1 MLDSLSAYFDSL
13 PALYETFLRTVEF
26 SQLGDLARRS
36 VWLYPAANTLHVLG
50 AAFLVGAILVYDI
63 RILRGRE
70 PTRTA
75 LTLSI
80 IGLVLLLV
88 TGPTMFSA
96 EATAIGHN
104 PIFQLKM
111 AVILAAL
118 INVLLHWLA
127 GPVMPRIARLHAVLS
142 ALLWTGAL
150 ILGRLIAYF

>member
-1 MLDSLSAYFDSL
+1 MLELFDSI
-13 PALYETFLRTVEF
+13 PGLYDNLLRTLEF
-26 SQLGDLARRS
+26 SQLGALARKG

-50 AAFLVGAILVYDI
+50 AALLVGAILVYDI

-75 LTLSI
+75 LTLSV
-80 IGLVLLLV
+80 IGLVLLVL

-96 EATAIGHN
+96 EATAVGHN
-104 PIFQLKM
+104 PIFLLKM

-127 GPVMPRIARLHAVLS
+127 GPVLPRLARLHAFLS

-150 ILGRLIAYF
+150 VLGRLIAYF

>member
-1 MLDSLSAYFDSL
+1 M
-13 PALYETFLRTVEF
+13 RTVEF

-50 AAFLVGAILVYDI
+50 AALLVGAILVYDI

-70 PTRTA
+70 PTKTA

-80 IGLVLLLV
+80 IGLILLLV

-127 GPVMPRIARLHAVLS
+127 GPVMPRLARLHAFIS

-150 ILGRLIAYF
+150 VFGRLIAYF